1 MRRRNRAVSRIGIL
15 LLCCGSLSAWDGPED
30 QDAQAD
36 QSRTRPIQQGERK
49 PLLSLKEPED
59 PRDKILYSDETERV
73 KPLVSKLIRNTI
85 LDQKTIWTSPFHI
98 NSNNAKWW
106 IGIGGATAT
115 LIAVDRH
122 LSTQLPN
129 SVDQLSFSRGI
140 SQAGAV
146 YTLYPIAGAFYLGG
160 ALFDNAKARET
171 GALGAEALTDAL
183 ITVSVL
189 KLAFGRE
196 RPLEGDGRGKFFK
209 GKTGFPSGHSMMS
222 FAFAS
227 VVSHEYRKYKIAP
240 FLAYGVSTLISASR
254 FSARKHFASDIIAGA
269 GAGYFI
275 GTYVFQTHEDH
286 MIHKRHGNESA
297 WLHPTLSPQ
306 IMPSTGTY
314 GVALNWNR

>member
-1 MRRRNRAVSRIGIL
+1 M
-15 LLCCGSLSAWDGPED
+15 
-30 QDAQAD
+30 
-36 QSRTRPIQQGERK
+36 TR
-49 PLLSLKEPED
+49 
-59 PRDKILYSDETERV
+59 SD
-73 KPLVSKLIRNTI
+73 
-85 LDQKTIWTSPFHI
+85 
-98 NSNNAKWW
+98 AKWW
-106 IGIGGATAT
+106 IAIGGATAAF
-115 LIAVDRH
+115 IAVDHR

-129 SVDQLSFSRGI
+129 TVDQLAFSRRI
-140 SQAGAV
+140 SRAGAV
-146 YTLYPIAGAFYLGG
+146 YTTYPIAGAFYLGG

-183 ITVSVL
+183 ITVSLL

-222 FAFAS
+222 FALAS

-254 FSARKHFASDIIAGA
+254 FSARQHFASDIIAGA

-275 GTYVFQTHEDH
+275 GTYVFKTHEDH
-286 MIHKRHGNESA
+286 RIHKRHADENA
-297 WLHPTLSPQ
+297 WLRPTLTPQ

-314 GVALNWNR
+314 GVGLTWNR